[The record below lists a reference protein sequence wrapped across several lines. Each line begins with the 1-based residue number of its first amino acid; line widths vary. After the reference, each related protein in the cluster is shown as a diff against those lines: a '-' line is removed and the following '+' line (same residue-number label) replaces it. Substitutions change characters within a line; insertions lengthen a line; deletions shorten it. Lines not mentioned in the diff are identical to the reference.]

1 MPFRGIKPKYH
12 KPSDLDMVR
21 RIMNAPVPVAG
32 YTAPQQRAVVKK
44 LMHETQ
50 HFSEKETWAY
60 WEKLWKRGK
69 SFEEQNLAVYFWS
82 HPQNYE
88 IAKRNH
94 KKLLAWAAD
103 LSNWAHS
110 DGMSSLYAKFL
121 EDLGRPVDAIFLKW
135 NSSKNPWLRRQSV
148 VSLLYYTR
156 QRKKT
161 PTAKRVLSALKPLLR
176 DEHYYV
182 QKGVGWT
189 LREVYQVDPKL
200 TMAFIERHLH
210 EIDPRAYSAA
220 VEKVSLAEKKRLREL
235 RSTRRKESRTRS

>member
-1 MPFRGIKPKYH
+1 MPFRGIKPKYQ
-12 KPSDLDMVR
+12 KAADLDMVR
-21 RIMNAPVPVAG
+21 RIMNAPVPVVG
-32 YTAPQQRAVVKK
+32 YTAPQQRAVVKR
-44 LMHETQ
+44 LMDETQ
-50 HFSEKETWAY
+50 DFSEKQRWDY
-60 WEKLWKRGK
+60 WENLWKRGK

-82 HPQNYE
+82 HPKNYE
-88 IAKRNH
+88 LAKRHH

-103 LSNWAHS
+103 LNNWAHS
-110 DGMSSLYAKFL
+110 DGMSSLYARFL
-121 EDLGRPVDAIFLKW
+121 EDLGRPVDQILVKW

-156 QRKKT
+156 HRKKT
-161 PTAKRVLSALKPLLR
+161 PSAQRVLGALKPLLK

-189 LREVYQVDPKL
+189 LREVYQVDAKL

-220 VEKVSLAEKKRLREL
+220 VEKVSLAEKNRLREL
-235 RSTRRKESRTRS
+235 RSTVRKARRP